1 MIMKFL
7 FLVFPTIFL
16 CIAFLV
22 FLFAVFAIIRQI
34 RCFLTSRFAAFSF
47 IRWIRFARW
56 WVWRWWVWIR
66 VCWYVHFSFLLW
78 RFRWVCSWRGFRH
91 FFSIGIKS
99 NCDVVPLV
107 LFVPTGF
114 MVDSLKYIGV
124 QSPDFRS
131 KFENQFYSYSL
142 FLTMSRSLR
151 PLFIFQK
158 HDMVQTTRI
167 HTSTFWFQ

>member
-1 MIMKFL
+1 MGL
-7 FLVFPTIFL
+7 TPGPLLRVL
-16 CIAFLV
+16 
-22 FLFAVFAIIRQI
+22 FLFALKIPPVVLITLLVM
-34 RCFLTSRFAAFSF
+34 LTNLF
-47 IRWIRFARW
+47 
-56 WVWRWWVWIR
+56 
-66 VCWYVHFSFLLW
+66 VCV
-78 RFRWVCSWRGFRH
+78 RGVGSG
-91 FFSIGIKS
+91 FFVLKVIES

-114 MVDSLKYIGV
+114 MIDSLKYIGV

-167 HTSTFWFQ
+167 HTSTF

>member
-1 MIMKFL
+1 MGL
-7 FLVFPTIFL
+7 TPGPLLRVL
-16 CIAFLV
+16 
-22 FLFAVFAIIRQI
+22 FLFALKIPPVVLITLLVMLTNLFVRV
-34 RCFLTSRFAAFSF
+34 RGVGSGFFFLKV
-47 IRWIRFARW
+47 IE
-56 WVWRWWVWIR
+56 
-66 VCWYVHFSFLLW
+66 
-78 RFRWVCSWRGFRH
+78 
-91 FFSIGIKS
+91 S

-167 HTSTFWFQ
+167 HTSTF